1 MPFKCKT
8 GGSKLK
14 DFVATIQTDANIQYE
29 ISKLCHEVEDYAK
42 QFPTIGF
49 EKETMKYSDWGL
61 SFIREGKVIRCI
73 LNLLIVVWLFFIY
86 GTSYH
91 VYLAWY
97 QEDEAFKPLPH
108 LLQYDPL
115 KLHKL
120 LKGLKVKS
128 KSMASFVWAFNMW
141 SSNCNIIK
149 IKGTLVLTIIFQMSI
164 LSRNI
169 TI

>member
-91 VYLAWY
+91 VYWPGTKKM
-97 QEDEAFKPLPH
+97 KPSSLC
-108 LLQYDPL
+108 LTYC
-115 KLHKL
+115 
-120 LKGLKVKS
+120 
-128 KSMASFVWAFNMW
+128 NM
-141 SSNCNIIK
+141 
-149 IKGTLVLTIIFQMSI
+149 I
-164 LSRNI
+164 LSNFI
-169 TI
+169 SCLKASKWNQNQWLHLYELLTCEVQIAIS